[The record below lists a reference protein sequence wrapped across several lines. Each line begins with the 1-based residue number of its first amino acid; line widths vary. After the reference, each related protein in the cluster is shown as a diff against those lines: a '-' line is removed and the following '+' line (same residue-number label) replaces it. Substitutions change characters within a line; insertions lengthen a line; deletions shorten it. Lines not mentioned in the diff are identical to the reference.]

1 MRRHILVLVIGLG
14 VAAVLLGT
22 WFAALLSQPALRP
35 EVRLYTVRESYRMGE
50 LVIARFEN
58 VGNVAYCTL
67 SINPWEIQTRVD
79 GAWEPVNGW
88 GDLPAVDVVV
98 PGEKRE
104 LRWVAGEFRHPQD
117 PPTEMLPGDYRVI
130 YPGYFC
136 DPATKDPLGTIDELP
151 VFAYNFELV
160 A

>member
-1 MRRHILVLVIGLG
+1 MRRHIVVLVVGLG

-22 WFAALLSQPALRP
+22 WLAALLSQSAPRP
-35 EVRLYTVRESYRMGE
+35 EIRLYTVRESYRMGE

-67 SINPWEIQTRVD
+67 SLNPWEIHRRVD
-79 GAWEPVNGW
+79 GEWEPVNIW

-98 PGEKRE
+98 PGEMRE
-104 LRWVAGEFRHPQD
+104 LRWVAGEFRHPPD
-117 PPTEMLPGDYRVI
+117 PPMEMPPGDYRVF

-136 DPATKDPLGTIDELP
+136 DPATKNPISDALP
-151 VFAYNFELV
+151 VFAYDFELV